1 MQLIKLKIHL
11 EQSLVK
17 REISSTP
24 LPLFLGKEIV
34 AGTSLCRAVL
44 PTYIFVISGILDEFK
59 PATGRSVYWAVMS
72 EPPGWLYIMDD

>member
-44 PTYIFVISGILDEFK
+44 LTYLQFQESLMNLNLQPEDQFI
-59 PATGRSVYWAVMS
+59 
-72 EPPGWLYIMDD
+72 GWLCLNFLAGYT